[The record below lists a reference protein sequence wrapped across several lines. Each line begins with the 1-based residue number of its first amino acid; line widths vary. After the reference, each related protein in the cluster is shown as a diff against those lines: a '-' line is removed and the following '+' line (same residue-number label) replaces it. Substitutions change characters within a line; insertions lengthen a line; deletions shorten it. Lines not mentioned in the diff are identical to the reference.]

1 MEALAEFF
9 FGLAAKASIL
19 LEAVNIDIDKLVDVL
34 RYDPHQPLMFNTG
47 LFMLLFVAFMILF
60 WIVKGV
66 RVLKMALVILF
77 SLYFYYKSSGIC
89 CLILVGV
96 CVSDYVLGLLMEQAD
111 KRGVLSAKKLIVG
124 VNVVVNVGMLAYFKY
139 FHLIIDTLSKFFT
152 VSGGFESLLLPAGI
166 SFFTFRSIS
175 YIVDLLSLIHI

>member
-111 KRGVLSAKKLIVG
+111 
-124 VNVVVNVGMLAYFKY
+124 
-139 FHLIIDTLSKFFT
+139 
-152 VSGGFESLLLPAGI
+152 
-166 SFFTFRSIS
+166 
-175 YIVDLLSLIHI
+175 